1 MNQIEM
7 KKVRGVCL
15 ISFRLN
21 MSNAMNQKELNETI
35 SFILDNIDSSRIV
48 MNSVASIRHQLI
60 DLTIEEQVIS
70 EQDFYKISSV
80 LSTQSRSPLWE
91 NYFIKK
97 HGCERVRKNENRGDL
112 KKNGRY
118 YEYKSS
124 GYNQNNSVNILQI
137 RPWQDCD
144 YIIQSISD
152 DGATTF
158 VLAHAEMILEM
169 DRLKASP
176 AHGTQEALEDNKTIE
191 YMMRVERNSAD
202 WDRWISNYCKEGD
215 IFNPETE

>member
-1 MNQIEM
+1 MNQT
-7 KKVRGVCL
+7 
-15 ISFRLN
+15 
-21 MSNAMNQKELNETI
+21 ELKDTI
-35 SFILDNIDSSRIV
+35 RYILDNIDESRRV
-48 MNSVASIRHQLI
+48 LNSVVSIRKKLI
-60 DLTIEEQVIS
+60 DLTLEEQVIS

-97 HGCERVRKNENRGDL
+97 HDCERVRKEEDRGDF
-112 KKNGRY
+112 KKNSRY

-124 GYNQNNSVNILQI
+124 GYNQDNSVHMLQI

-158 VLAHAEMILEM
+158 VLTHAEMMFEM
-169 DRLKASP
+169 KKLKASP
-176 AHGTQEALEDNKTIE
+176 AHGTRKALVNNENIE
-191 YMMRVERNSAD
+191 YMMALKRDSAD
-202 WDRWISNYCKEGD
+202 WQRWINNYRKED
-215 IFNPETE
+215 EIFQ

>member
-1 MNQIEM
+1 MNQIE
-7 KKVRGVCL
+7 
-15 ISFRLN
+15 LN
-21 MSNAMNQKELNETI
+21 RTLR
-35 SFILDNIDSSRIV
+35 FILDNIDESRRV
-48 MNSVASIRHQLI
+48 LNSVVSIRKKLI

-97 HGCERVRKNENRGDL
+97 HDCERVNKNEDRGDF

-124 GYNQNNSVNILQI
+124 GYNQDNAVHILQI

-158 VLAHAEMILEM
+158 VLAHAEMMLEM
-169 DRLKASP
+169 DKLKAYP
-176 AHGTQEALEDNKTIE
+176 AHGTRKALVNNENIE
-191 YMMRVERNSAD
+191 YMMTVKRDSAD
-202 WDRWISNYCKEGD
+202 WNRWVNNYCKEGD
-215 IFNPETE
+215 IF

>member
-1 MNQIEM
+1 M
-7 KKVRGVCL
+7 L
-15 ISFRLN
+15 
-21 MSNAMNQKELNETI
+21 NAMNGKALNETI
-35 SFILDNIDSSRIV
+35 SFILENIDSSRIV
-48 MNSVASIRHQLI
+48 MDSVASIRDKLI

-97 HGCERVRKNENRGDL
+97 HDCERVSKNEDRGDF

-124 GYNQNNSVNILQI
+124 GYNLDNSVNMLQI

-144 YIIQSISD
+144 YIIQSVSD

-158 VLAHAEMILEM
+158 VLTHAEMMLEM
-169 DRLKASP
+169 KKLKASP
-176 AHGTQEALEDNKTIE
+176 AHGTRKALEDNKTIE
-191 YMMRVERNSAD
+191 YMMAVKRGSAD
-202 WDRWISNYCKEGD
+202 WDRWINNYRKEDD
-215 IFNPETE
+215 IFDRETK

>member
-1 MNQIEM
+1 MP
-7 KKVRGVCL
+7 
-15 ISFRLN
+15 
-21 MSNAMNQKELNETI
+21 NAMNQKELNETI

-97 HGCERVRKNENRGDL
+97 HDCERVNKSEDRGDF
-112 KKNGRY
+112 KKNDKY

-124 GYNQNNSVNILQI
+124 GYNLRNSVHLLQI

-152 DGATTF
+152 DGETTF
-158 VLAHAEMILEM
+158 VLTHAEMMLEM
-169 DRLKASP
+169 ERLKASA
-176 AHGTQEALEDNKTIE
+176 AHGTKEVVADNKKIE
-191 YMMRVERNSAD
+191 YMMTVERDSAD
-202 WDRWISNYCKEGD
+202 WD
-215 IFNPETE
+215 

>member
-1 MNQIEM
+1 
-7 KKVRGVCL
+7 
-15 ISFRLN
+15 
-21 MSNAMNQKELNETI
+21 MSNTMSWMEIKKTI
-35 SFILDNIDSSRIV
+35 SFILDNIDNSRIV
-48 MNSVASIRHQLI
+48 LNSVANIRGELI
-60 DLTIEEQVIS
+60 NLTFEQEIS

-97 HGCERVRKNENRGDL
+97 HDCEKVKRREDRGDF

-124 GYNQNNSVNILQI
+124 GYNLANSVHLLQI

-158 VLAHAEMILEM
+158 VLTHAEMMLEM
-169 DRLKASP
+169 ERLKASP
-176 AHGTQEALEDNKTIE
+176 AHGTKEVVADNKKIE
-191 YMMRVERNSAD
+191 YMMTVERGSAD
-202 WDRWISNYCKEGD
+202 WDRWISNYRKEGD
-215 IFNPETE
+215 IFRS

>member
-1 MNQIEM
+1 
-7 KKVRGVCL
+7 
-15 ISFRLN
+15 
-21 MSNAMNQKELNETI
+21 MNQKELNETI
-35 SFILDNIDSSRIV
+35 SFVLENIDNSRIV
-48 MNSVASIRHQLI
+48 LNSVASIRNQLI
-60 DLTIEEQVIS
+60 DLTLEKQKIS

-80 LSTQSRSPLWE
+80 LSTQARSPLWE

-97 HGCERVRKNENRGDL
+97 HDCERVSKNEDRGDL
-112 KKNGRY
+112 KKNGKY

-124 GYNQNNSVNILQI
+124 GYNQDDSVHLLQI

-158 VLAHAEMILEM
+158 ILTHAEMMLEM

-176 AHGTQEALEDNKTIE
+176 AHGTRKALEDNKTIE
-191 YMMRVERNSAD
+191 YMMTVKRGSAD
-202 WDRWISNYCKEGD
+202 WDRWINNYRKEGN
-215 IFNPETE
+215 IFQS

>member
-1 MNQIEM
+1 
-7 KKVRGVCL
+7 
-15 ISFRLN
+15 
-21 MSNAMNQKELNETI
+21 MNQKELKDTI
-35 SFILDNIDSSRIV
+35 RYILDNIDESRKV
-48 MNSVASIRHQLI
+48 LNSVVSIRKKLI
-60 DLTIEEQVIS
+60 DLTIEDQVIS

-97 HGCERVRKNENRGDL
+97 HDCERVKKEEDRGDFR
-112 KKNGRY
+112 KNGRY

-124 GYNQNNSVNILQI
+124 GYNQDNSVHMLQI

-158 VLAHAEMILEM
+158 VLTHKEMLFEM
-169 DRLKASP
+169 KKLKAAP
-176 AHGTQEALEDNKTIE
+176 AHGTKEVVADNEKIE
-191 YMMRVERNSAD
+191 YMMRIKRDSAD
-202 WDRWISNYCKEGD
+202 WHRWINNYYKVD
-215 IFNPETE
+215 VIFNRETE